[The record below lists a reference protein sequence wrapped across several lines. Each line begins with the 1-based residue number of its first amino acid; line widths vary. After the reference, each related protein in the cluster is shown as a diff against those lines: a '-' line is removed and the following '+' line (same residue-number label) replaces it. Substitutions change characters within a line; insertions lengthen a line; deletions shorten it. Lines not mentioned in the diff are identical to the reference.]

1 MINMTLISGE
11 KFTRGSLES
20 PDEMPL
26 MQVKLDPFFM
36 DVKPVTNED
45 FQVFIE
51 QGGYQEAD
59 LWSSEGLEFISQLGI
74 KEPLYW
80 NDPNWNQAD
89 QPVTGISWHE
99 AVAYAKFVGKS
110 LPTEAQWEFAAKGN
124 DNRKY
129 PWGNAEASLLLA
141 NFAPDCEPTELN
153 RRSTPWH
160 AHIQNRSPFGCID
173 MAGNL
178 AEWCQ
183 DNYSPNYNWDQSGIN
198 PLYKSSIT
206 DDFVTRG
213 GSGLHDSEYMR
224 CSSRDP
230 YPPTVRDNIV
240 GFRCVKLLAKDSE

>member
-89 QPVTGISWHE
+89 
-99 AVAYAKFVGKS
+99 
-110 LPTEAQWEFAAKGN
+110 
-124 DNRKY
+124 
-129 PWGNAEASLLLA
+129 
-141 NFAPDCEPTELN
+141 C
-153 RRSTPWH
+153 
-160 AHIQNRSPFGCID
+160 
-173 MAGNL
+173 
-178 AEWCQ
+178 
-183 DNYSPNYNWDQSGIN
+183 SGQ
-198 PLYKSSIT
+198 
-206 DDFVTRG
+206 
-213 GSGLHDSEYMR
+213 
-224 CSSRDP
+224 
-230 YPPTVRDNIV
+230 
-240 GFRCVKLLAKDSE
+240 